1 MTDFD
6 MTELVGDALDDLI
19 LDLGLG
25 RKWQGSCG
33 LKVLEDD
40 RWFRVHE

>member
-6 MTELVGDALDDLI
+6 MAELVGDALHDLL

-25 RKWQGSCG
+25 RKWQGSGG